1 MVTLS
6 FEMVIFILNISIV
19 NLFKQSNEVA
29 LFLPF
34 SATYGV
40 GGAPGR
46 TANIHFQFRRFEN
59 AVIIIKS
66 RTGLEKHKKLKVR
79 TIQFL
84 LWTKKYSFFIH
95 MSIVQRYK
103 AML

>member
-1 MVTLS
+1 
-6 FEMVIFILNISIV
+6 MVIFILNISIV

-59 AVIIIKS
+59 AVSIHVGWNIIFVS
-66 RTGLEKHKKLKVR
+66 
-79 TIQFL
+79 
-84 LWTKKYSFFIH
+84 
-95 MSIVQRYK
+95 K
-103 AML
+103 ANRQTSPPQMFD

>member
-59 AVIIIKS
+59 AVYLIQILFHTI
-66 RTGLEKHKKLKVR
+66 LELPKLDSWEFGANLSQ
-79 TIQFL
+79 TL
-84 LWTKKYSFFIH
+84 LVAVFNKNLK
-95 MSIVQRYK
+95 
-103 AML
+103 L

>member
-1 MVTLS
+1 MV
-6 FEMVIFILNISIV
+6 VFILNISIV

-59 AVIIIKS
+59 AVRI
-66 RTGLEKHKKLKVR
+66 L
-79 TIQFL
+79 
-84 LWTKKYSFFIH
+84 
-95 MSIVQRYK
+95 
-103 AML
+103 

>member
-1 MVTLS
+1 
-6 FEMVIFILNISIV
+6 MVIFILNISIV

-59 AVIIIKS
+59 AVFIN
-66 RTGLEKHKKLKVR
+66 KKNE
-79 TIQFL
+79 
-84 LWTKKYSFFIH
+84 S
-95 MSIVQRYK
+95 YK
-103 AML
+103 NP

>member
-1 MVTLS
+1 MV
-6 FEMVIFILNISIV
+6 VFILNISIV

-59 AVIIIKS
+59 AVGSDHDQVCNCKQSYNWSACQKS
-66 RTGLEKHKKLKVR
+66 KSL
-79 TIQFL
+79 
-84 LWTKKYSFFIH
+84 
-95 MSIVQRYK
+95 
-103 AML
+103 

>member
-1 MVTLS
+1 
-6 FEMVIFILNISIV
+6 MVIFILNISIV

-59 AVIIIKS
+59 AVVDVYTKC
-66 RTGLEKHKKLKVR
+66 RLRRAGFVCLATGKINKFSDEPAAV
-79 TIQFL
+79 
-84 LWTKKYSFFIH
+84 
-95 MSIVQRYK
+95 
-103 AML
+103 